1 MWKSFWKSLK
11 IFFVWFFVTLAASD
25 FAFSAMFTIAFRW
38 LPLLFLFIGFWL
50 FFCYYYYFFSIFGV
64 VLPRRNVTG
73 ESSNCAPPVIESNEK
88 MAGKVSGPL
97 ADPVP
102 NSFWDTRNEFTEFF
116 SCSNWFCSHLTGFL
130 AWQWV
135 WLALTGFDWLWLGLT
150 GFDWVWL
157 GLTGFYWVLL
167 GFTGLYWVFLGF
179 NEF

>member
-1 MWKSFWKSLK
+1 MWKSFWNIWKS
-11 IFFVWFFVTLAASD
+11 
-25 FAFSAMFTIAFRW
+25 
-38 LPLLFLFIGFWL
+38 FLFGFSLLWRHL
-50 FFCYYYYFFSIFGV
+50 ILLSLPCSRSRFVGCLSSFFSLDFGFSFVVIIIFFSIFGV

-135 WLALTGFDWLWLGLT
+135 WLALTGFDWVRLGLT
-150 GFDWVWL
+150 GI
-157 GLTGFYWVLL
+157 YWDLL
-167 GFTGLYWVFLGF
+167 GFTGFYLVLLSFT
-179 NEF
+179 